1 GQAFL
6 LPPDMKDWLPQD
18 DLAHFVI
25 AAAERVSLTAFQVN
39 DRNSGKPQY
48 HPRMMLAL
56 LVYAYA
62 NGLFSSRR
70 IERAPHRDL
79 GVRFVTANTHPDHDT
94 IAAFRRQNRPAFE
107 AAFLDILLM
116 ARQTGLLRLGTVSV
130 DGSKIDANASKIRSV
145 RYDRAQELR
154 AKLAAD
160 IAQLTAQAEAADA
173 EDHDP
178 QALPKDLA
186 RRERLKAQLDAAC
199 ERMQADA
206 RAEAEAARAAYEV
219 KKAAYDAKNGRRG
232 RPPKPPDDAPPPE
245 RQSNLTDPDSA
256 LMRRSDAH
264 EYRQAYN
271 AQAVVCA
278 DGAQLIL
285 ATNLV
290 ATSADAPSFS
300 QTILG
305 MQSTVGL
312 PERVLADTGYAS
324 GPAIA
329 ALQAEGIEP
338 LVAIGRTQPHRP
350 YDFRPPPPPKKPR
363 RITEPWRIAMKAKLE
378 TEDAKALYKKRK
390 QTVEPVFG
398 IIKTAIGFRQFS
410 LRGIGKAAAE
420 WTLVTLAYNC
430 RRMVTLQTASPSRAA
445 VTASSG
451 YDRYRSTHQSD
462 RLLERNPRRLARE
475 LLCRFVV
482 TSITPDR

>member
-1 GQAFL
+1 MATFVPCQRDQAFL
-6 LPPDMKDWLPQD
+6 LPPDMKDWLPDD

-25 AAAERVSLTAFQVN
+25 AAAERVSMAAFQVN

-48 HPRMMLAL
+48 HPHMMLAL

-70 IERAPHRDL
+70 IERATHRDL

-116 ARQTGLLRLGTVSV
+116 ARQSGLLRVGTVSL
-130 DGSKIDANASKIRSV
+130 DGTKIDANASKIRSV
-145 RYDRAQELR
+145 RYDRAKELR

-160 IAQLTAQAEAADA
+160 IAGLTEQAEAADA
-173 EDHDP
+173 ANAPDP
-178 QALPKDLA
+178 QALPKELA
-186 RRERLKAQLDAAC
+186 RREALKAKLDAAC
-199 ERMQADA
+199 ERMEAEA
-206 RAEAEAARAAYEV
+206 RAEAEAARPAYEA
-219 KKAAYDAKNGRRG
+219 KKAAYDAKKGRRG
-232 RPPKPPDDAPPPE
+232 RPPKPPDDAPSPE

-290 ATSADAPSFS
+290 ATSADAPSFAE
-300 QTILG
+300 TILA
-305 MQSTVGL
+305 MQGTVGL

-324 GPAIA
+324 GPAVE
-329 ALQAEGIEP
+329 ALQAHGVEP

-350 YDFRPPPPPKKPR
+350 YDFRPPPPPKTPR
-363 RITEPWRIAMKAKLE
+363 RITEPWRIAMKAMLE

-398 IIKTAIGFRQFS
+398 IIKSAIGFRRFS
-410 LRGIGKAAAE
+410 LRGIGKAATE

-430 RRMVTLQTASPSRAA
+430 RRMVTLETA
-445 VTASSG
+445 
-451 YDRYRSTHQSD
+451 
-462 RLLERNPRRLARE
+462 
-475 LLCRFVV
+475 
-482 TSITPDR
+482 